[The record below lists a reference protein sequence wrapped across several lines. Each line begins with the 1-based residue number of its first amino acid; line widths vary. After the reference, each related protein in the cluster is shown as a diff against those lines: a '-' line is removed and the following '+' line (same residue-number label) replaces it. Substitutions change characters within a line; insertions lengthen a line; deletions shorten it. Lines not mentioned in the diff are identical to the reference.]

1 MEQFNNINKYNYPY
15 EPENDDDNKSRI
27 TKSNIEEV
35 NSNESFCIDKS
46 NLFSQDNQFISKDE
60 CSQEEDK
67 NISYIINKKENN
79 FNLLANLGIN
89 DESFSKNRIEQNN
102 QIHKKDST
110 GDTSKLGKKTIK
122 LFNISKK
129 QNRLN
134 NILNSYKVQINQYN
148 LEKLNKLLK
157 NSGVEELKVIK
168 MRKINSRLCTANT
181 SKEDNLN
188 MLKLKNKEIFYYNK
202 INHETQKPK
211 NYFSF
216 KSQELNKDYIQII
229 LNIIKEK
236 KMLGQYTL
244 KLLEIENFL
253 EMTYEDVIKE
263 FYNSQKFRD
272 FISKKETIEMNKFI
286 EELKGI
292 KLEEKYGVI
301 NLINSILDIKRSPK
315 DKNQKK
321 KIE

>member
-1 MEQFNNINKYNYPY
+1 MEQFKNINKYNYPY

-46 NLFSQDNQFISKDE
+46 NLFSQDNQLISKDE

-67 NISYIINKKENN
+67 NISYIINKEENN

-102 QIHKKDST
+102 QLLKKDST

-129 QNRLN
+129 QNRVN
-134 NILNSYKVQINQYN
+134 NTLISYKVQINQYN

-168 MRKINSRLCTANT
+168 MKIINSRLCTANT

-188 MLKLKNKEIFYYNK
+188 MLKLKNKEIFCYNK

-216 KSQELNKDYIQII
+216 KSQELNKDYIQKI

-286 EELKGI
+286 EEIKGI

-315 DKNQKK
+315 DKNQKN

>member
-46 NLFSQDNQFISKDE
+46 NLFSQDNQLISKDE

-67 NISYIINKKENN
+67 NISYIINKEENN

-129 QNRLN
+129 QNRVN
-134 NILNSYKVQINQYN
+134 NTLISYKVQINQYN

-157 NSGVEELKVIK
+157 NSGVEELKCIK
-168 MRKINSRLCTANT
+168 MKIINSRLCTANT

-188 MLKLKNKEIFYYNK
+188 MLKLKNKEIFCYNK

-216 KSQELNKDYIQII
+216 KSQELNKDYIQKI

-272 FISKKETIEMNKFI
+272 FISKKDTIKMNKFI
-286 EELKGI
+286 EEIKGI

-315 DKNQKK
+315 NKNQKK